1 MTIEGQSN
9 YKSIIKNALNEMH
22 NINKWQYYFI
32 IEIIGLFL
40 SIKGRINFLQLQRFG
55 KYNEQHYRSHFS
67 KDFNFLEF
75 NTNLVNQN
83 SSKHNILAFD
93 PSYIS
98 KSGKSTYGVGHYW
111 SGVAGQSKH
120 GLEISGIAAV
130 DITNHTAFHLEAIQT
145 PNNLD
150 KGELLEHYTKIII
163 ERKNELQL
171 VSRFVVADAYFS
183 KEPFVSEL
191 CNNGFDVISRFR
203 KDVRLQYVFIGTQ
216 KTGRG
221 RPRKFQ
227 GKVDKNNLDMN
238 RFELISKNDM
248 QQIYHAVVHATAL
261 KRLVSLVI
269 VRTKRKSKWVQ
280 NLYFSTDI
288 NLEPQLI
295 LQYYKAR
302 FQIEFIYRDAKQ
314 FTGLH
319 QCQARSK
326 NKLYFHHNMS
336 LTSVNIAKYNHW
348 INIPKY
354 ERKEFSMSSVKT
366 MYHNEL
372 LLNRFISTFG
382 ILPNKR
388 KNKHKINELLKF
400 GVIAA

>member
-1 MTIEGQSN
+1 MIIKGQTD

-55 KYNEQHYRSHFS
+55 KHNEQHYRAQFS
-67 KDFNFLEF
+67 MDFNFLEF
-75 NTNLVNQN
+75 NINMVKQN

-98 KSGKSTYGVGHYW
+98 KTGKSTYGVGNYW

-130 DITNHTAFHLEAIQT
+130 DIANHTAFHLEAIQT
-145 PNNLD
+145 PNDLE
-150 KGELLEHYTKIII
+150 KGELLEHYTKLLI

-171 VSRFVVADAYFS
+171 ISTTVVADAYFS
-183 KEPFVSEL
+183 KDAFVNQL
-191 CNNGFDVISRFR
+191 CQNNFNVISRLR
-203 KDVRLQYVFIGTQ
+203 KDVRLQYVFIGIQ
-216 KTGRG
+216 KVGRG

-238 RFELISKNDM
+238 HFNLIQKNDV
-248 QQIYHAVVHATAL
+248 QQIFHAVVHATAL
-261 KRLVSLVI
+261 KRLVNLVI

-280 NLYFSTDI
+280 NLYFSTDV

-295 LQYYKAR
+295 LKYYQAR

-314 FTGLH
+314 FVGLH

-336 LTSVNIAKYNHW
+336 LTSVNIAKFVHW
-348 INIPKY
+348 VSIPKHKR
-354 ERKEFSMSSVKT
+354 ESFSMSSIKT
-366 MYHNEL
+366 LYHNEL

-382 ILPNKR
+382 ISPNKR